1 MIESADRTSHD
12 VVQELAALL
21 LDAVRGGSS
30 VSFMADLQL
39 DEAVD
44 WWRKTLKSASPR
56 AVILVARD
64 EEGIVGTVQLQPSWA
79 PDQPHRADVAKLLVH
94 RRARKRGIARAL
106 MAELERRAR
115 EKRFTLLLLDT
126 CKDSVAERLY
136 TSLGWQRVGEVPHFA
151 LNPDGTNCDTVLFY
165 KEL

>member
-1 MIESADRTSHD
+1 MIESVDGTSHD

-30 VSFMADLQL
+30 VSFMADLQP
-39 DEAVD
+39 DEAGD
-44 WWRKTLKSASPR
+44 WWRKTLKAPSPR
-56 AVILVARD
+56 TVILVARD

-79 PDQPHRADVAKLLVH
+79 PNQPHRADVAKLLVH
-94 RRARKRGIARAL
+94 TRARKRGIARAL

-115 EKRFTLLLLDT
+115 ENQFTLLLLDT
-126 CKDSVAERLY
+126 CRDSPAERLY
-136 TSLGWQRVGEVPHFA
+136 TSLGWQRVGEVPHYA
-151 LNPDGTNCDTVLFY
+151 LNPDGTNCDTVFFY